1 MVPAVVPWIPVSPPA
16 LVRPA
21 LAPACK
27 ASNLRVDRA
36 PVFRAGLTGGGYT
49 GALIVRNAGPPCSL
63 LGPPQLRFAGGPSA
77 KVHLQREA
85 LPKDIAP
92 AADPL
97 PPPFSMRAVP
107 TGGTVWLA
115 VAWRSWCAPSPP
127 TTFEV
132 TLPSGDGTLRFF
144 PGGTPACHGPRATSI
159 VQADSFRPYNPP
171 PAKSTTI
178 PLQAKLERSQY
189 RVARGSTLHYAV
201 MLENQTGF
209 PYRFKQCPVYVEQL
223 GTPENILKGRG
234 IAREVHYLNCRGV
247 VVKAYS
253 TVTFAM
259 QLHVPKTLRKG
270 FLLEWQL
277 DPHSY
282 SAPFAPAGVTL
293 TG

>member
-1 MVPAVVPWIPVSPPA
+1 VPWIPASPPA

-27 ASNLRVDRA
+27 AANLRVSRS
-36 PVFRAGLTGGGYT
+36 PIFTNGLAGSGFAGSIL
-49 GALIVRNAGPPCSL
+49 VRNAGPPCSL
-63 LGPPQLRFAGGPSA
+63 LGTPKLRFVGGPSA
-77 KVHLQREA
+77 RVHLQQQA
-85 LPKDIAP
+85 LTKDIAP
-92 AADPL
+92 AVDPL
-97 PPPFSMRAVP
+97 APPFSMRAVP
-107 TGGTVWLA
+107 TGSTVWLP
-115 VAWRSWCAPSPP
+115 VAWRSWCAPGPP
-127 TTFEV
+127 TSFEV
-132 TLPSGDGTLRFF
+132 DLPSAGGTLRFF
-144 PGGTPACHGPRATSI
+144 PGGTPGCHGAKSSSV
-159 VQADSFRPYNPP
+159 VQTNSFRPYIA
-171 PAKSTTI
+171 PAGKSTAI
-178 PLQAKLERSQY
+178 PLSAKLTRSQY
-189 RVARGSTLHYAV
+189 RVARGATLHYQVA
-201 MLENQTGF
+201 LENQTGYS
-209 PYRFKQCPVYVEQL
+209 YRFGKCPVYVEQL